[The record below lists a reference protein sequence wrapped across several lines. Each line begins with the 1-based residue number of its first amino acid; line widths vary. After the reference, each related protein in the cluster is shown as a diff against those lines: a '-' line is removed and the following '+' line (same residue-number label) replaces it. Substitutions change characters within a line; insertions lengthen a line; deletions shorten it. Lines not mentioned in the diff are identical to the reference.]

1 MAIAAEAIAPAL
13 QEPVQ
18 GAAGEMQACARQSG
32 PQPGSGLA
40 GGGGQLEATGRLLG
54 HQRHQ
59 HARHGARLAGAR
71 AALQ

>member
-1 MAIAAEAIAPAL
+1 
-13 QEPVQ
+13 
-18 GAAGEMQACARQSG
+18 MQACARQSG